1 MGKIILIS
9 ASPKEH
15 GGLKELHG
23 IPIFQVGIGKINA
36 ASNLTEILWNEE
48 PDVVIN
54 FGSCGNLKEHKVG
67 GILQVGEVFN
77 DFDTQGLSENPSIK
91 LCNTG
96 IKCFTTDT
104 IYDSVHDR
112 YTDSYL
118 DMINKCNIVDMEC
131 YALAQVCQQ
140 RGIEF
145 QSYKWVSDDG
155 TPSTWEDNAKI
166 GFETFTQIFNKEYFQ
181 NYFD

>member
-54 FGSCGNLKEHKVG
+54 FGSCGNLKGHKVG

-104 IYDSVHDR
+104 IYDSTHER

-118 DMINKCNIVDMEC
+118 ESIKECNIVDMEC

-155 TPSTWEDNAKI
+155 TPSTWEENAKI
-166 GFETFTQIFNKEYFQ
+166 GFDNFTQIFNKEYFQ
-181 NYFD
+181 NYFY